1 MFATQNAFNEK
12 HERAAHDALMSLC
25 GTNKCNQGISI
36 QIFVK
41 FPTRVM
47 ANKNEEHVVHSS
59 IYVRQKKEQRGQ
71 SFIPKSMCDMGFF
84 YGQNIEHGCING
96 LFNYVIVMRYNISL
110 KIK

>member
-47 ANKNEEHVVHSS
+47 ANKNEEHVVHS
-59 IYVRQKKEQRGQ
+59 
-71 SFIPKSMCDMGFF
+71 
-84 YGQNIEHGCING
+84 
-96 LFNYVIVMRYNISL
+96 
-110 KIK
+110 